1 MIAGILEPLT
11 SESANAALL
20 LSITVAPTAA
30 SIAAGNTQQFTA
42 TGHYSD
48 LSTQNLTS
56 SVTWSSSLTS
66 FATVSNTSGSK
77 GLATGVA
84 TGASTITATS
94 GLISGA
100 AVLTVT
106 PAILVAITVA
116 PTAASIAAGDTQQF
130 TATGHY
136 SDLSTQ
142 DLTSSVTW
150 SSSLTSFATVSS
162 SGLATGVATGAST
175 ITATSG
181 LISGAA
187 VLTVTP
193 AVLLA
198 ITVSPAVASIAAGDT
213 QQFTATGHYSDLSTQ
228 DLTSNISWSSSLT
241 TFATVSNASGSKGL
255 ATGVSTGA
263 TTITGTSGLISGT
276 AVLTVTP
283 AVLLAITVSPAVAS
297 IAAGDTQQFT
307 AIGHYS
313 DLSTQDLTSSVTW
326 SSSLTSFATVSNAS
340 GSKGLATAVATGATT
355 ITATSGLGSGSAVLT
370 VAPAVLSSITI
381 SPTAAS
387 IGVGDTQ
394 QFTAT
399 GHYSDQSTQDLTPS
413 VAWSSSLT
421 SVATVSN
428 ASGSQGLA
436 TGAGPGDTQIK
447 ATDVGSGLQ
456 AVADLTVTMLSITPS
471 SGPPS
476 TPVQIRGADFP
487 AGLAVKV
494 KYVVGSRWHRL
505 CAVTTASDGT
515 FACNATIPKVSRAG
529 AIGQHTILAKGR
541 ARHHHAVAATTTFS
555 LIAGAA
561 PAPASHSYSPSLGS
575 QARVM
580 SAPPQGIQRKRIRRV
595 ASPRQLWIHRRAKA

>member
-1 MIAGILEPLT
+1 
-11 SESANAALL
+11 
-20 LSITVAPTAA
+20 
-30 SIAAGNTQQFTA
+30 
-42 TGHYSD
+42 
-48 LSTQNLTS
+48 
-56 SVTWSSSLTS
+56 
-66 FATVSNTSGSK
+66 
-77 GLATGVA
+77 
-84 TGASTITATS
+84 
-94 GLISGA
+94 
-100 AVLTVT
+100 
-106 PAILVAITVA
+106 
-116 PTAASIAAGDTQQF
+116 
-130 TATGHY
+130 
-136 SDLSTQ
+136 
-142 DLTSSVTW
+142 
-150 SSSLTSFATVSS
+150 
-162 SGLATGVATGAST
+162 
-175 ITATSG
+175 
-181 LISGAA
+181 
-187 VLTVTP
+187 
-193 AVLLA
+193 
-198 ITVSPAVASIAAGDT
+198 
-213 QQFTATGHYSDLSTQ
+213 
-228 DLTSNISWSSSLT
+228 
-241 TFATVSNASGSKGL
+241 
-255 ATGVSTGA
+255 
-263 TTITGTSGLISGT
+263 
-276 AVLTVTP
+276 
-283 AVLLAITVSPAVAS
+283 
-297 IAAGDTQQFT
+297 
-307 AIGHYS
+307 
-313 DLSTQDLTSSVTW
+313 
-326 SSSLTSFATVSNAS
+326 
-340 GSKGLATAVATGATT
+340 
-355 ITATSGLGSGSAVLT
+355 VLT